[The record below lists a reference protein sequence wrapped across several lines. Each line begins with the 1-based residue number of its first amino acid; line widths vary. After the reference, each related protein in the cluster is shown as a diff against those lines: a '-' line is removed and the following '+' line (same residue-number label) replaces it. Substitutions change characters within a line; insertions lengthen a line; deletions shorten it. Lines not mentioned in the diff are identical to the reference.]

1 MRMST
6 GIVCGGLLALCVSCT
21 GIYTEAARLFPYRT
35 ACPFLPGTSGKGFT
49 LYFPA
54 FQMGRGGVAS
64 GRESGRVDQSL
75 LSAVE
80 REALLQLFPYHSGYA
95 GQGGG
100 GVSRVGCPAIEIS
113 GTDQDAGVQQSGG
126 FGLWF
131 AFHAGWRIRFAIAIY
146 VDRQCLAFF
155 PGSFVL

>member
-1 MRMST
+1 MST

-21 GIYTEAARLFPYRT
+21 EYTPKPRGYFRIEPPAPSYQALPVGDLPYTFRLSRW
-35 ACPFLPGTSGKGFT
+35 A
-49 LYFPA
+49 
-54 FQMGRGGVAS
+54 
-64 GRESGRVDQSL
+64 EVDQSL

-126 FGLWF
+126 FGLWL

>member
-1 MRMST
+1 MST

-21 GIYTEAARLFPYRT
+21 EYTPKPRGYFRIEPPAPSYQALPVGDLPYTFRLSRW
-35 ACPFLPGTSGKGFT
+35 AEVELPPVGNPAGWINLSYPQLNVK
-49 LYFPA
+49 LYCSYFPITPA
-54 FQMGRGGVAS
+54 TLGRA
-64 GRESGRVDQSL
+64 EED
-75 LSAVE
+75 
-80 REALLQLFPYHSGYA
+80 
-95 GQGGG
+95 
-100 GVSRVGCPAIEIS
+100 CPAIEIS
-113 GTDQDAGVQQSGG
+113 GTDQDAGVQQPGG

>member
-1 MRMST
+1 MST

-21 GIYTEAARLFPYRT
+21 EYTPKPRGYFRIEPPAPSYQALPVRDLPYTFRLSRW
-35 ACPFLPGTSGKGFT
+35 AEVELPPVGNPAGWINLSYPQLNVK
-49 LYFPA
+49 LYC
-54 FQMGRGGVAS
+54 S
-64 GRESGRVDQSL
+64 
-75 LSAVE
+75 
-80 REALLQLFPYHSGYA
+80 YA

-126 FGLWF
+126 FGLWI

>member
-1 MRMST
+1 MST

-21 GIYTEAARLFPYRT
+21 EYPESARLFPYRT
-35 ACPFLPGTSGKGFT
+35 ACPLLPGTSGKGFT